1 MGKQRLT
8 ALDIRAII
16 TSCKKTIIGSVVT
29 NIYNI
34 SNKIY
39 VLKCSKKEQ
48 KYFLLLEAEKRM
60 HITEW
65 MREKD
70 VMPSG
75 FTMKL
80 RKHLR
85 SRKITNISQL
95 GGDRVVDIQFGYD
108 DNVYHLIVELYIAG
122 NIILT
127 NNEYKIIFILKSNDD
142 NKKKLKINEIY
153 NVEEHNAVMLYKYLD
168 IINNEN
174 IKKSINEILM
184 IHNQPEI
191 GDSNK
196 VNTTNEASTINGKM
210 LEKNMTKSGSLS
222 LLNSE
227 KNDNVKL
234 KKKSGSQNIK
244 NSSNSRK
251 GRGGTTFGDSNN
263 ILNDKNK
270 NDDTQNDNKKN
281 KKTKKIKTLNELGSK
296 LILFAHND
304 LIIHSLIEW
313 NYNPHDPVEKYDID
327 TLTEIFFKVI
337 NECMKIFNMMSNE
350 ESVIYGYGFA
360 PMDEKLSILNKNK
373 NMENVGKNENSI
385 LGTEINKDNNLG
397 GENKLEND
405 RLFVEFSP
413 ILLKNHIN
421 KIDEKKI
428 ELIKFNDFNMCV
440 DTYFSKMELTK
451 YDKHQEMNKR
461 KNALTKIDKIKLD
474 HERRIEALEKEVNI
488 LKKKILLIQANDEFV
503 GEAIKLMRAAIS
515 TSANWEKIWD
525 HVKLFKKRNHPV
537 ALKIMSVNFNNC
549 EIELLLNEGD
559 TEESSSEDSSKEKG
573 MEEKNKACTV
583 TINLNNSV
591 YGNIE
596 DYEKLRKKAEEKI
609 RKIKMSTNV
618 AIKKVEK
625 KKKDKD
631 TKQKGKHKSVF
642 QIQKLR
648 KIFWFEKFNWFLSS
662 ENYLVIS
669 GRDSLQN
676 EILFRRY
683 FQNNDIY
690 VHADIHGAA
699 SCIIKN
705 PYKDIP
711 IPEKT
716 LAEAGQLA
724 MCRSSAWNNKV
735 ITSAWWVYYH
745 QVSKTAPTGEYI
757 KTGSFVIRGKK
768 NYLPYAKLEMGL
780 SIIFQV
786 NKNVDDNNKED
797 ALNDDKENDE
807 TVHTG
812 SDNDCLDKENGGS
825 AGKVAATG
833 NADKM
838 TATGNADKMTATGN
852 VDKMTATS
860 NTADCVNHMNN
871 SSNCKETRIVNK
883 NNCVVGKGIDLR
895 GTCKYYL
902 GRKQN
907 KKYAK
912 NKYIRLILKCLNR
925 IDLLNVY
932 KKNMISKLVISDKYR
947 KEIISML
954 CKLCFS
960 NLCINMKND
969 EIKSFFEFLYKIKN
983 HDNIQCYICQTFK
996 KNYKIALSGI
1006 FKLLRRLFLYFD
1018 SSNKFSGTCIGGIF
1032 FNKCLKSFDR
1042 AIKKLMKDSISFYFV
1057 HKMVLLKSCDKK
1069 IREWGK
1075 DEFNTFFDINKN
1087 NNFIKNEKY
1096 LFYNNNGDTLVCAMK
1111 NQIDEEIKL
1120 DMMNEKDYVFDNK
1133 TMKLCFTPCEV
1144 YGLPPVAFKD
1154 DDINDDESKNSKK
1167 GGSSNKVAFNSGDN
1181 DKEDGQKKH
1190 ISFANVENSIK
1201 IERPTRTRKP
1211 TGFVK
1216 MDIKKL
1222 LEEIDNE
1229 EEEEEGDTHNE
1240 LKREDMKV
1248 TFDEQKKVPV
1258 EKKGVAF
1265 NLENNSVDNK
1275 SSTLNIP
1282 RPTRTRKPTG
1292 FVKADLSKLLEEI
1305 DNEEEGEE
1313 KSEAD
1318 GSSQKGTLNSNS
1330 STTNVRKKSV
1340 SFSSED
1346 DRIYIE
1352 RPITSGIPPRPVR
1365 TRKPTGFIKMD
1376 ISKLLEEID
1385 NEEENGENEKDED
1398 EKSDDTKKVKFSEG
1412 VEKNTNDENIKNFSR
1427 PVRTRKPTGFVKMD
1441 VKKLLE
1447 EIDNEEEEDDENS
1460 STGKG
1465 AYVEN
1470 SGNSEEEENSENS
1483 EEEEEEESENS
1494 EEEDESENSE
1504 EEEESENSEDE
1515 EESENS
1521 EDEGSGQN
1529 SGYGKTDYKGNME
1542 RVNES
1547 DSNKKSSNETNK
1559 EGRFNDKLVKNE
1571 NKSTVHLL
1579 RGARTKKKRMKKKY
1593 REQDDD
1599 DEERQLYM
1607 KIIGSR
1613 KMKHETE
1620 KQKKEKE
1627 ENKVEKEENKY
1638 NKRPNE
1644 LKANYEEINEDEMN
1658 MKLSEL
1664 NKLTFTPKEGD
1675 VITCAIPMCA
1685 PYSAIQNHKYKVKL
1699 VPGNAKKGTIA
1710 KSCISH
1716 FLKCSTSEIE
1726 KKFINGISMDDLGN
1740 CIITNSTTDLLNS
1753 KFR

>member
-48 KYFLLLEAEKRM
+48 KYFLLLEAEKRV

-65 MREKD
+65 MREKN

-108 DNVYHLIVELYIAG
+108 DNIYHLIVELYIAG
-122 NIILT
+122 NIVLT
-127 NNEYKIIFILKSNDD
+127 NNDYKIIFILKSNDD
-142 NKKKLKINEIY
+142 KKKLKINDIY
-153 NVEEHNAVMLYKYLD
+153 NVEEHNSVILYKYLD

-174 IKKSINEILM
+174 IKKSIKEILM

-191 GDSNK
+191 DDPNE
-196 VNTTNEASTINGKM
+196 VNTTNETSNIINGKM
-210 LEKNMTKSGSLS
+210 IEKNMTKSGNVN

-227 KNDNVKL
+227 KNDNVKV

-251 GRGGTTFGDSNN
+251 GRGETTFGDSNK
-263 ILNDKNK
+263 IFNDKNK
-270 NDDTQNDNKKN
+270 NDDIQNDNKKN
-281 KKTKKIKTLNELGSK
+281 KKAKKIKTLSELGSK

-304 LIIHSLIEW
+304 LIMHSLIEW
-313 NYNPHDPVEKYDID
+313 NYNPNDPVEKYDID
-327 TLTEIFFKVI
+327 TLTEIFYKVI

-350 ESVIYGYGFA
+350 ESVINGYGFV
-360 PMDEKLSILNKNK
+360 PIDGKLSISNKNK
-373 NMENVGKNENSI
+373 KEENGKKNENSI
-385 LGTEINKDNNLG
+385 LGTEINKDNNSVS
-397 GENKLEND
+397 ENKLEND

-413 ILLKNHIN
+413 VLLKNHIN
-421 KIDEKKI
+421 KINEKKI
-428 ELIKFNDFNMCV
+428 EVIKFNDFNMCV

-474 HERRIEALEKEVNI
+474 HERRIEALEKEISI
-488 LKKKILLIQANDEFV
+488 LKKKILLIQANDGFV
-503 GEAIKLMRAAIS
+503 EEAIKLMRAAIS

-525 HVKLFKKRNHPV
+525 HVKLFKRRNHPV
-537 ALKIMSVNFNNC
+537 ALKIMSVNFSNC
-549 EIELLLNEGD
+549 EIELLLDEDNEK
-559 TEESSSEDSSKEKG
+559 ESSSDNSSEEKG
-573 MEEKNKACTV
+573 MEEKNKGCTV

-631 TKQKGKHKSVF
+631 TKQKSKYKSVF

-669 GRDSLQN
+669 GRDALQN

-757 KTGSFVIRGKK
+757 KTGAFVIRGKK

-786 NKNVDDNNKED
+786 NKKVNDNNKED

-807 TVHTG
+807 IVHTG
-812 SDNDCLDKENGGS
+812 SDNENGGNG
-825 AGKVAATG
+825 GKVAATG
-833 NADKM
+833 NV
-838 TATGNADKMTATGN
+838 DKMTATGN
-852 VDKMTATS
+852 VDKMTTTG
-860 NTADCVNHMNN
+860 NNIDCVNHMNN
-871 SSNCKETRIVNK
+871 CKDSGIINE
-883 NNCVVGKGIDLR
+883 NNVMEKGIGIDSR

-902 GRKQN
+902 RKKHN
-907 KKYAK
+907 KKYTR
-912 NKYIRLILKCLNR
+912 NKYIKLILKSLNR

-932 KKNMISKLVISDKYR
+932 KKNMISKLGTSDKYR
-947 KEIISML
+947 NEIISIL
-954 CKLCFS
+954 CKLCFF
-960 NLCINMKND
+960 NLCINTKND

-983 HDNIQCYICQTFK
+983 HDNIQCYICKAFK

-1006 FKLLRRLFLYFD
+1006 LKLFRWLFLYFD
-1018 SSNKFSGTCIGGIF
+1018 SSNKFKGTCLGGIF
-1032 FNKCLKSFDR
+1032 YNKCLKSFDI
-1042 AIKKLMKDSISFYFV
+1042 AIKKLMNDSISFYFV
-1057 HKMVLLKSCDKK
+1057 HKMFLLKSYDKK
-1069 IREWGK
+1069 IGEWCK
-1075 DEFNTFFDINKN
+1075 DEFNIFFEINKN

-1096 LFYNNNGDTLVCAMK
+1096 LSYNNNGDTLVCVMR
-1111 NQIDEEIKL
+1111 NQTNEEIKL
-1120 DMMNEKDYVFDNK
+1120 DLMIEKDYVFDNK
-1133 TMKLCFTPCEV
+1133 IMKRCFTPCEV

-1154 DDINDDESKNSKK
+1154 DDISDDESKKSKD
-1167 GGSSNKVAFNSGDN
+1167 GGSSNKVAFNLGDN
-1181 DKEDGQKKH
+1181 DKEDEQKKH
-1190 ISFANVENSIK
+1190 ISFANVESSIK

-1216 MDIKKL
+1216 MDVKKL

-1229 EEEEEGDTHNE
+1229 EEEEEEDDNHNE

-1265 NLENNSVDNK
+1265 NLENNSVYNK

-1305 DNEEEGEE
+1305 DNEEEGE
-1313 KSEAD
+1313 AD
-1318 GSSQKGTLNSNS
+1318 GSSQKGALNSNS
-1330 STTNVRKKSV
+1330 STTNIRKKSV

-1346 DRIYIE
+1346 ERIYIE
-1352 RPITSGIPPRPVR
+1352 RPITSGIPPRPIR
-1365 TRKPTGFIKMD
+1365 TRKPTGFVKMD

-1385 NEEENGENEKDED
+1385 NEEESDKNEKDED
-1398 EKSDDTKKVKFSEG
+1398 EKGDDTKKVKFSEG
-1412 VEKNTNDENIKNFSR
+1412 VEKNMNDENVKFSR

-1447 EIDNEEEEDDENS
+1447 EIDNEEEEDENS
-1460 STGKG
+1460 SKGKD

-1470 SGNSEEEENSENS
+1470 SDNSKEEDESEKLEEEEESENSEEEEESENS
-1483 EEEEEEESENS
+1483 EEEEESENSEEEEESENSEEEEESENS

-1504 EEEESENSEDE
+1504 
-1515 EESENS
+1515 
-1521 EDEGSGQN
+1521 DEGSGEN
-1529 SGYGKTDYKGNME
+1529 SGYGKTDYKGNIG

-1547 DSNKKSSNETNK
+1547 NSNKKGSNETKK
-1559 EGRFNDKLVKNE
+1559 EGRFNDKIVKNE
-1571 NKSTVHLL
+1571 NKKSTVHLL

-1620 KQKKEKE
+1620 KEKKEQE
-1627 ENKVEKEENKY
+1627 EKKIEKEENKY

-1644 LKANYEEINEDEMN
+1644 IKANYEEINEDEMN

-1664 NKLTFTPKEGD
+1664 NKLTFTPKEDD

-1699 VPGNAKKGTIA
+1699 VPGNEKKGKIA
-1710 KSCISH
+1710 KSCIAH
-1716 FLKCSTSEIE
+1716 FLKCSTSDIE

-1740 CIITNSTTDLLNS
+1740 CIITNSTADILSS
-1753 KFR
+1753 KCR

>member
-48 KYFLLLEAEKRM
+48 KYFLLLEAEKRV

-108 DNVYHLIVELYIAG
+108 DNIYHLIVELYIAG
-122 NIILT
+122 NIVLT
-127 NNEYKIIFILKSNDD
+127 NNDYKIIFILKSNDD
-142 NKKKLKINEIY
+142 KKKLKINEIY
-153 NVEEHNAVMLYKYLD
+153 NVEDHNSVMLYKYLD

-191 GDSNK
+191 DDSTK
-196 VNTTNEASTINGKM
+196 ANTTNETSSMINGKM
-210 LEKNMTKSGSLS
+210 VEKNMTKSGNVS

-234 KKKSGSQNIK
+234 KKKSGPQNIK

-263 ILNDKNK
+263 IFNDKNK
-270 NDDTQNDNKKN
+270 NDDIQNDNKKN
-281 KKTKKIKTLNELGSK
+281 KKTKKIKTLSELGSK

-313 NYNPHDPVEKYDID
+313 NYNPYDPVEKYDIN

-350 ESVIYGYGFA
+350 ENVICGYGFA
-360 PMDEKLSILNKNK
+360 PIDEKLSIFNKNK
-373 NMENVGKNENSI
+373 NEGSAGKNESSI
-385 LGTEINKDNNLG
+385 LSTEINKDNNSV

-405 RLFVEFSP
+405 RLFAEFSP
-413 ILLKNHIN
+413 VLLKNHIN
-421 KIDEKKI
+421 KINEKKI

-474 HERRIEALEKEVNI
+474 HERRIEALEKEVNT
-488 LKKKILLIQANDEFV
+488 LKKKILLIQLNDGFV

-525 HVKLFKKRNHPV
+525 HVKLFKRRNHPV

-559 TEESSSEDSSKEKG
+559 KEESSNDDFSKEKG
-573 MEEKNKACTV
+573 VEEKNKACTV

-631 TKQKGKHKSVF
+631 TKQKGKYKSVF

-757 KTGSFVIRGKK
+757 KTGAFVIRGKK

-786 NKNVDDNNKED
+786 NKKVNDNNKED

-812 SDNDCLDKENGGS
+812 SDNECLDNENGGN
-825 AGKVAATG
+825 AGKVAAI
-833 NADKM
+833 
-838 TATGNADKMTATGN
+838 GN
-852 VDKMTATS
+852 VDKMTAIGNIIDS
-860 NTADCVNHMNN
+860 VNHMNN
-871 SSNCKETRIVNK
+871 SNNNNCKDNGIINE
-883 NNCVVGKGIDLR
+883 NNVVMEKGISIDSR
-895 GTCKYYL
+895 GTCKHYL
-902 GRKQN
+902 SKKHN

-912 NKYIRLILKCLNR
+912 NKYIRLILKCLNKVY
-925 IDLLNVY
+925 LLNVY
-932 KKNMISKLVISDKYR
+932 KKNMISKLGISDKYR
-947 KEIISML
+947 NEIISML

-969 EIKSFFEFLYKIKN
+969 EIKSFFEFLHKIKN
-983 HDNIQCYICQTFK
+983 HDNIQCYICKAFK

-1006 FKLLRRLFLYFD
+1006 FKLFRCLFLYFD
-1018 SSNKFSGTCIGGIF
+1018 SSNKFSGTFLGGVF
-1032 FNKCLKSFDR
+1032 YNKCLKSFDI
-1042 AIKKLMKDSISFYFV
+1042 AIKKLMNDSISFYFV
-1057 HKMVLLKSCDKK
+1057 HKMFLLKRYGKK
-1069 IREWGK
+1069 IREWYK
-1075 DEFNTFFDINKN
+1075 DEYNTIFDIKKN

-1096 LFYNNNGDTLVCAMK
+1096 LSYNNNGDTLVCAMR

-1120 DMMNEKDYVFDNK
+1120 DLMIEKDYVFDNK
-1133 TMKLCFTPCEV
+1133 KTKVCFTPCEV

-1154 DDINDDESKNSKK
+1154 DDISDDESKKSKND
-1167 GGSSNKVAFNSGDN
+1167 GSSNRVVFNLGDN
-1181 DKEDGQKKH
+1181 DKEDEQKKQ
-1190 ISFANVENSIK
+1190 ISFANVETSIK
-1201 IERPTRTRKP
+1201 IERPTRTRKA

-1229 EEEEEGDTHNE
+1229 EEEEDDTHNE

-1248 TFDEQKKVPV
+1248 AFDEPKKVTV

-1265 NLENNSVDNK
+1265 NLEDNSVYNK

-1318 GSSQKGTLNSNS
+1318 GSSQKEALNSNS
-1330 STTNVRKKSV
+1330 STTNIRKKSV

-1346 DRIYIE
+1346 ERIYIE

-1365 TRKPTGFIKMD
+1365 TRKPTGFVKMD

-1385 NEEENGENEKDED
+1385 NEEENDKNEKDED
-1398 EKSDDTKKVKFSEG
+1398 EKDDDAKKVKFNEG
-1412 VEKNTNDENIKNFSR
+1412 VEKNMNDENVKKISR
-1427 PVRTRKPTGFVKMD
+1427 PVRARKPTGFVKMNVD
-1441 VKKLLE
+1441 DLLKDIE
-1447 EIDNEEEEDDENS
+1447 MDEEDEDGNS
-1460 STGKG
+1460 SKGKG

-1470 SGNSEEEENSENS
+1470 SNNSEEEENSDDSEEEENS
-1483 EEEEEEESENS
+1483 DDSEEEENSDDSEEEENSDDSEEEEESENS
-1494 EEEDESENSE
+1494 EE
-1504 EEEESENSEDE
+1504 E

-1529 SGYGKTDYKGNME
+1529 SGYGKNDYKGNMG

-1547 DSNKKSSNETNK
+1547 DSNKKRSNETKK

-1620 KQKKEKE
+1620 KQKKEQN
-1627 ENKVEKEENKY
+1627 ENKIEKEENRY

-1644 LKANYEEINEDEMN
+1644 IKANYEEINEDEMN
-1658 MKLSEL
+1658 MKLNEL

-1716 FLKCSTSEIE
+1716 FLKCSTSDIE

-1740 CIITNSTTDLLNS
+1740 CIITNSTTDLLSS